1 MVADVFGGAVV
12 VVTEVD
18 AGAVVVV
25 ADVFGG
31 AVVVFGGTAVVL
43 AVVFGG
49 TVVFAGNTVVVGAT
63 PSVVNGLAVSWLT
76 SAVTVTVAE
85 SSLFAPHPAI
95 NEPMRV
101 MAATR
106 VSLFL
111 EFLTMVFPLN

>member
-1 MVADVFGGAVV
+1 VVVDVFGGAVV
-12 VVTEVD
+12 VVTEVG
-18 AGAVVVV
+18 GAVVVV
-25 ADVFGG
+25 AVVFSG
-31 AVVVFGGTAVVL
+31 AVVVFGDAVVVL
-43 AVVFGG
+43 AVVFAG
-49 TVVFAGNTVVVGAT
+49 TVVDAGITVVDEST
-63 PSVVNGLAVSWLT
+63 LSVDDEITVSWLT
-76 SAVTVTVAE
+76 LAVAVTVAE